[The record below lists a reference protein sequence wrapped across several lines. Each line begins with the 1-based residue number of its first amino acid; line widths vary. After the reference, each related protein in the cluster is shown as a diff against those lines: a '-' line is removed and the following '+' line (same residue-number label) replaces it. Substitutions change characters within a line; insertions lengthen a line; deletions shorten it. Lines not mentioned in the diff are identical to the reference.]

1 MLTQNQ
7 TVYYTSGPLI
17 HEATFL
23 RYEGP
28 NCVLSTPL
36 GELTIRKARVFTRDE
51 AAKQG
56 LLTKLKV
63 TA

>member
-23 RYEGP
+23 RYEGS
-28 NCVLSTPL
+28 NCILSTTL
-36 GELTIRKARVFTRDE
+36 GELTIRRARVFTKDE
-51 AAKQG
+51 AAEQG